1 MTNPN
6 VYVPY
11 PVPQNQ
17 SELEADINALVQQ
30 PGVPSELTDN
40 VYAVE
45 ESPTTQDDVDEA
57 EANSDSMANE

>member
-11 PVPQNQ
+11 PVPQTQ

-30 PGVPSELTDN
+30 PGVPSSLTDN
-40 VYAVE
+40 VYALE
-45 ESPTTQDDVDEA
+45 ESPQTQDDIDEA